1 MEEVPKAKPAQVVA
15 AKEAPKPA
23 PKPAAK
29 KEEPKLAAKKAAP
42 KKEIDPLDVVEPDAV
57 FKSKAE
63 KIEHQDKVRNEGLKL
78 LMFKPKGSAAQ

>member
-15 AKEAPKPA
+15 VKEAPKPA

-42 KKEIDPLDVVEPDAV
+42 KKEIDPLDVRFVLIDEFLRAGPALVV
-57 FKSKAE
+57 FEVGVCRVDRLGSCFA
-63 KIEHQDKVRNEGLKL
+63 GLVD
-78 LMFKPKGSAAQ
+78 